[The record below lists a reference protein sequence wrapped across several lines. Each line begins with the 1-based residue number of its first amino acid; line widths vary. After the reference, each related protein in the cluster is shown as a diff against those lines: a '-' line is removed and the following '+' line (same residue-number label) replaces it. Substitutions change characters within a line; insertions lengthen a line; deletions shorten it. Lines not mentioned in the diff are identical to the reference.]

1 MSFIRVDQEV
11 CKAPWFGEL
20 EFDSNF
26 RLKARALRTVASEYR
41 FAGVIIAFPGFAIPF
56 LFGSWDF

>member
-1 MSFIRVDQEV
+1 MNFIRVDQEA

-26 RLKARALRTVASEYR
+26 RRKARDLRTVTSEYR
-41 FAGVIIAFPGFAIPF
+41 FAGVIIAFPGFAIRSC
-56 LFGSWDF
+56 LAHGDF